1 MPTSLEAIVES
12 DVLSESSTDL
22 VLLQFREGLT
32 GGFTRRGDAE
42 FGPWKASRTWADRR
56 KEHFRNHEQ
65 SLEESNG
72 NDSAK
77 E

>member
-42 FGPWKASRTWADRR
+42 FGP
-56 KEHFRNHEQ
+56 
-65 SLEESNG
+65 
-72 NDSAK
+72 
-77 E
+77 